1 MAGTDV
7 EDPGTCPSNPAH
19 GRLVYHPPG
28 TPEQAYVGAS
38 YVCPEPGCWS
48 SVLIMSTALLADLAS
63 IQHTPE
69 PKEQ

>member
-1 MAGTDV
+1 MGARVT
-7 EDPGTCPSNPAH
+7 
-19 GRLVYHPPG
+19 Y
-28 TPEQAYVGAS
+28 TPDSIARAS

-63 IQHTPE
+63 AQHTPE